1 MKEEA
6 QYRFKGQLEGDMDD
20 KPSSRKELEMMKE
33 AEREFSRFESESG
46 PIDPEFEKELDRLI
60 EEKMRKGYDD
70 QRIIDEI
77 STGGKNTMTA

>member
-1 MKEEA
+1 MEP
-6 QYRFKGQLEGDMDD
+6 DMDD
-20 KPSSRKELEMMKE
+20 KPSSRKELEMMRE
-33 AEREFSRFESESG
+33 AERDFSKFESESG

-60 EEKMRKGYDD
+60 DEKIKKGYDD